1 VFLEEKD
8 CSIFNVGA
16 SWKDGQV
23 INSVELQG
31 KSELRLVRKDAVR
44 CDIFPCLARQT
55 AATVWCSCEQSIQS

>member
-16 SWKDGQV
+16 NWKDGQV

-44 CDIFPCLARQT
+44 CDMFLLYFH
-55 AATVWCSCEQSIQS
+55 VWLVKQHQM